1 MEALNP
7 TGISPTQPDR
17 RAWLLLW
24 AVRGIAAMIFAM
36 TLAVSTYPKGF
47 RFVVLPLA
55 LCLGAPLFALRHR
68 LPSMQDR
75 LSQIAPRKWLWTMVF
90 IAFVL
95 RVAWV
100 LFARAQPLSDF
111 ALYRDLGVALFE
123 HGQYGYPTPTAYR
136 PIAAPAL
143 VALIA
148 WAQMPLPLTFWL
160 FNAAVSAAVA
170 PGVFALA
177 SRLGG
182 GEVGKIASLLWVL
195 WPAQIADCALVATEP
210 VCTFLLVWSVVLAL
224 KIAENPIW
232 WRAPAVGILLAATT
246 YARSN
251 AILIAP
257 LWFAYNALLGRW
269 QQTLRI
275 GIVVLAM
282 LAALLP
288 WGLRNQATM
297 GEFNLTTLNGG
308 VWLTYGN
315 FDGAIGGYCELPFK
329 IAGNSEVE
337 VNREGYRLAKTWIMR
352 HPLAFVRLIP
362 LKWKE
367 AFAIETAEVTWST
380 REPHALKFMQPLLLL
395 TQAWYLLLTGLV
407 LLGTWRLR
415 VAALAEDSPT
425 TIAVELHLVLFATWL
440 IVHTFFPGDPRYHA
454 PLLPWYCAFAAFAL
468 WPRRADKSLVAPS
481 FRH

>member
-1 MEALNP
+1 
-7 TGISPTQPDR
+7 
-17 RAWLLLW
+17 
-24 AVRGIAAMIFAM
+24 MIFAM

-55 LCLGAPLFALRHR
+55 LGLALALLALRQH
-68 LPSMQDR
+68 LPSLQSR
-75 LSQIAPRKWLWTMVF
+75 LSQISPHKWLWLMVF
-90 IAFVL
+90 VAFCL

-100 LFARAQPLSDF
+100 LFARPEPLSDF
-111 ALYRDLGVALFE
+111 AQYRDLGLALFE
-123 HGQYGYPTPTAYR
+123 QGQYGYPTPTAYR

-148 WAQMPLPLTFWL
+148 WSQLPFPLTFWL
-160 FNAAVSAAVA
+160 LNAAVSAAVA

-177 SRLGG
+177 ARLGG
-182 GEVGKIASLLWVL
+182 QEVGKIASLLWVL
-195 WPAQIADCALVATEP
+195 WPAQIADCALIATEP
-210 VCTFLLVWSVVLAL
+210 ICTFLLVWSVVLAL
-224 KIAENPIW
+224 KIAENPRW

-275 GIVVLAM
+275 GIVVVAM

-308 VWLTYGN
+308 VWMTYGN

-329 IAGNSEVE
+329 IAGNNEVE
-337 VNREGYRLAKTWIMR
+337 INREGYRLAKTWILH
-352 HPLAFVRLIP
+352 HPLGFVRLIP

-380 REPHALKFMQPLLLL
+380 REAHTLKFMQPLLLF
-395 TQAWYLLLTGLV
+395 TQVWYLVLTGLV

-415 VAALAEDSPT
+415 PADLTEDSPT
-425 TIAVELHLVLFATWL
+425 AIAVELHLVLFATWL
-440 IVHTFFPGDPRYHA
+440 VVHVFFPGDPRYHA

-468 WPRRADKSLVAPS
+468 WPRRADRSPVSPD
-481 FRH
+481 FRR